1 GQVAK
6 LDSPAVAT
14 QLSDIGVSGSQ
25 LREIKGEL
33 VQKTCD
39 AIGSNHHV
47 SSLSSSE
54 IKAEQV
60 AVRTLDASGTHS
72 AGALKNLARMDH
84 AAENIGPQR
93 FDKLTSANKD
103 LTLQIYQHG
112 GLSETN
118 GYDTAFMQKLGQ
130 CSDQFHTDKGLNDF
144 VELAFKGDSQ
154 ITQYQALRTIAD
166 TQLPAAPGRAESP
179 IVAEHTL
186 VAIGQASE
194 KAALVKPGATEAQH
208 RLHHATKALVGE
220 INSEGKMASPLNSLA
235 SVKFTAET
243 VSAIKQHVTIRNV
256 DHLLAQIITLQN
268 RLLDGEALVPPRS
281 ESGRSEPLPVSQ
293 KTKDQLVACGLTTAD
308 KVDTF
313 VQDAQLGVKNSKHF
327 EQIVGRLEEFSKTIS
342 SNAALKDAFNNTF
355 DNSLSNALAGHNSVL
370 QARAADTGDRTVAD
384 RFTGAAHKL
393 DKVTAGIATDIRT
406 VVSKNAQTTERAASK
421 LESLQQ
427 VKAAMDTL
435 QDFALGQQVGGKTV
449 THEHLQLW
457 QNKQLM
463 ADELS
468 LASKLSN
475 IYRATGSSVTVD
487 HTTSKII
494 DDEIT
499 IKLAFVAGE
508 KGYVSSDANKFAKAG
523 LMPGRIEAYTTES
536 GTEKLRYV
544 KLTRSDDG
552 SIQSTVVGD
561 LSKQQ
566 AERYL
571 GTGAGSLQKA
581 DRTHSAT
588 TDAVTQRAVETG
600 KSANDAD
607 LNSFLAA
614 IQSKT
619 VAPGGDGRET
629 VGQRLTRA
637 MEKLAKDGDGAIAKD
652 AARLTQIAAREGVTT
667 TTQRTMQGA
676 INTEIGKIL
685 SDVQQTATSA
695 LSDSQKV
702 ELVQTELSKP
712 EVQDAIQQAVN
723 DSLTKAGTPITAA
736 TTAMSKS
743 LITQFAADIT
753 GTLKGLA
760 SEVHITSSQKKDVE
774 AKQAGVAFES
784 AHESLTSVMS
794 DMESGSSRAIGL
806 NTFIQADAGGMI
818 GMFDV
823 SASLRGDSEDK
834 MTIANSGGKFS
845 ITVTQGKSVSGD
857 VSGGFLSTLSASL
870 GGSVGG
876 ERGLTF
882 NFETPSDAA
891 GFLAAIKQGN
901 AKLALA
907 YTQDSPETSKATQVS
922 GRGSAG
928 IDVGGAI
935 GLGGVLTAGGAI
947 EFGHKSSTVQG
958 NDSGAKWTETAI
970 TSSRKY
976 ETDISALGTSV
987 DSRSMETSRSVT
999 QRTSGEPQTAGKTQG
1014 QVVLAYSEEETL
1026 SFTSNGNQLS
1036 ASGKSLGEE
1045 RLAVL
1050 VNMGDIDKV
1059 VQQRSQFQGTGPLSG
1074 AAELAE
1080 FKTALQNFDPGSQKI
1095 VITETL
1101 KPDVLS
1107 KLDPSRE
1114 DSRKEI
1120 LSNPRNF
1127 TQTISIVSID
1137 SSESSR
1143 SISAQGL
1150 TVGQTATGT
1159 SESIVKSIT
1168 IGQSLSIDR
1177 LKMADSVD
1185 VPDVI
1190 SAPRSQSAN
1199 AL

>member
-1 GQVAK
+1 
-6 LDSPAVAT
+6 
-14 QLSDIGVSGSQ
+14 
-25 LREIKGEL
+25 
-33 VQKTCD
+33 
-39 AIGSNHHV
+39 
-47 SSLSSSE
+47 
-54 IKAEQV
+54 
-60 AVRTLDASGTHS
+60 
-72 AGALKNLARMDH
+72 
-84 AAENIGPQR
+84 
-93 FDKLTSANKD
+93 
-103 LTLQIYQHG
+103 
-112 GLSETN
+112 
-118 GYDTAFMQKLGQ
+118 
-130 CSDQFHTDKGLNDF
+130 
-144 VELAFKGDSQ
+144 
-154 ITQYQALRTIAD
+154 
-166 TQLPAAPGRAESP
+166 
-179 IVAEHTL
+179 
-186 VAIGQASE
+186 
-194 KAALVKPGATEAQH
+194 
-208 RLHHATKALVGE
+208 LVGE

-243 VSAIKQHVTIRNV
+243 VSAIKEHVTIRNV

-268 RLLDGEALVPPRS
+268 RLLDGDALVPPRS
-281 ESGRSEPLPVSQ
+281 ESGQSEPLPVSQ
-293 KTKDQLVACGLTTAD
+293 KTKAQLVACGLTTAD

-327 EQIVGRLEEFSKTIS
+327 EQIVGRLEEFSKAIS

-355 DNSLSNALAGHNSVL
+355 DNSLANALAGHNSVL

-384 RFTGAAHKL
+384 RVTGATHKVG
-393 DKVTAGIATDIRT
+393 KETASALTGLRSAFSTH
-406 VVSKNAQTTERAASK
+406 SQTTERAASK

-427 VKAAMDTL
+427 VKDAMDTL
-435 QDFALGQQVGGKTV
+435 QDFALGQQVGGKPV

-468 LASKLSN
+468 LASKLSD
-475 IYRATGSSVTVD
+475 IYPATGSSVTVD
-487 HTTSKII
+487 HTTSEKI
-494 DDEIT
+494 DAEIT

-588 TDAVTQRAVETG
+588 TDAVTNRAVETG
-600 KSANDAD
+600 KSANDVD
-607 LNSFLAA
+607 LNSFLAT

-637 MEKLAKDGDGAIAKD
+637 MEKLVKDGDDAIAKD
-652 AARLTQIAAREGVTT
+652 TARLTQIASREGVTT
-667 TTQRTMQGA
+667 AMQRTIQGA
-676 INTEIGKIL
+676 INTKIGEIL
-685 SDVQQTATSA
+685 SNVQQQTATSG

-712 EVQDAIQQAVN
+712 EVQDAIQQAV
-723 DSLTKAGTPITAA
+723 DRTLQEAGGTPSGA
-736 TTAMSKS
+736 TTALTKS
-743 LITQFAADIT
+743 LITQLAADIT

-834 MTIANSGGKFS
+834 MTITNSEGKFS
-845 ITVTQGKSVSGD
+845 ISVTQGKSVSGD

-1014 QVVLAYSEEETL
+1014 QVVLAYSEQETL

-1059 VQQRSQFQGTGPLSG
+1059 VQHRSQFQGTGPLSG

-1137 SSESSR
+1137 SSEATR
-1143 SISAQGL
+1143 SIGAQGL

-1177 LKMADSVD
+1177 LKMADSVE

-1190 SAPRSQSAN
+1190 SAPRSQSAK
-1199 AL
+1199 AILQTPPGS